1 MRKYLTTVLGIVLM
15 MTIHGCRTV
24 SPIVLENNDCSRIAS
39 VKIEVVQLQNGDK
52 IYFNSDG
59 GKYYERRT
67 KDTLEQV
74 IIGVDKENT
83 VVKIPVSD
91 VLRVGGMEE
100 QSSSG
105 RTAVLTVLSVL
116 LTEYALLALLISH

>member
-1 MRKYLTTVLGIVLM
+1 MQKYPTVVLSIVLM
-15 MTIHGCRTV
+15 MTIHGCRSFTPV
-24 SPIVLENNDCSRIAS
+24 VLENNDCSRIAS

-91 VLRVGGMEE
+91 VLRVGGIEE

-116 LTEYALLALLISH
+116 LTEYVLLALLISH